1 MKKQQ
6 DERFVFI
13 KPRVLNKLV
22 VLMNT
27 IIKMIHCVEFRELSR
42 NSNALNSYLIKVL
55 TDNRPRYVIDQ
66 LLCPIELMVGFS
78 FISMS
83 FNDNESLLALLYCYR

>member
-1 MKKQQ
+1 
-6 DERFVFI
+6 
-13 KPRVLNKLV
+13 
-22 VLMNT
+22 
-27 IIKMIHCVEFRELSR
+27 MIDYVEFRELSR
-42 NSNALNSYLIKVL
+42 NWNALNSYLIKVL

-83 FNDNESLLALLYCYR
+83 FNDNESLLALLYCYRLTKAV